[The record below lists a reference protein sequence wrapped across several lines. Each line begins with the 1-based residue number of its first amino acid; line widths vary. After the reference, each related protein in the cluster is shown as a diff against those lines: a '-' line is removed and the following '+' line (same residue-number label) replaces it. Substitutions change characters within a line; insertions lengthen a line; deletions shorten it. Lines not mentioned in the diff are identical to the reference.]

1 MRPDHENEKIVNI
14 EERIPKIKEQR
25 KQKANRRLISF
36 ILLFFIM
43 VLIIIYLQTPISKV
57 SSLTITGNE
66 HVSTKQLVKLS
77 QIKEGET
84 EFWNLNKDLTADHIK
99 QNKLIKDVTIKKHFP
114 NKVSIA
120 VKEYANIA
128 YLQKGNLYYELL
140 ENGTVLPDE
149 VTPSDA
155 GPIFVDWDNKEKL
168 KQTVKSLNQLPASI
182 QELISEVYYVPTSS
196 NQWLVKFYM
205 NDGYTVI
212 ASIKTFAEKMKTYPS
227 IVKELS
233 RSDQGIIHMEVA
245 TYFEAFK
252 SKKKEDER

>member
-43 VLIIIYLQTPISKV
+43 VLIIIYLQTPLSKI

-66 HVSTKQLVKLS
+66 HVSTKQLVQLS

-84 EFWNLNKDLTADHIK
+84 EFWNLNKDVTANYLK
-99 QNKLIKDVTIKKHFP
+99 QNKLIKDVTIKKQLP
-114 NKVSIA
+114 NKVHID

-128 YLQKGNLYYELL
+128 YLQKGSFYYELL

-149 VTPSDA
+149 VTPSHT

-168 KQTVKSLNQLPASI
+168 KQAVKSLHQLPASI
-182 QELISEVYYVPTSS
+182 QELISEVYYAPTSS

-205 NDGYTVI
+205 NDGNTVI
-212 ASIKTFAEKMKTYPS
+212 ASIKTFADKMKTYPA

-233 RSDQGIIHMEVA
+233 PSEKGMIHMEVA